1 MAGSDFSRRNFLKFG
16 SQSCALSLAQ
26 SYLPSG
32 LLTAAEKLDK
42 RLMVVIMRGA
52 LDGLAAVP
60 PIGDKSYVSARGQLA
75 LPQNSEVLLDLNG
88 FFAMHSALKPL
99 YPLYQQREM
108 LVMHAVAT
116 PYRERSHFDA
126 QNLLENGSDKPFKL
140 SSGWLN
146 RAITGQAGGK
156 EVIAMGSN
164 IPLLLRGDWQ
174 AGSWSSSVL
183 PDVTD
188 EFLERVQQM
197 YKSDPILSSALGKAI
212 DLQSMTDESGGK
224 SKGGRSFVELMGKA
238 AEFMGP
244 SGEMRIGTAELG
256 GWDTHANQG
265 LDQGPLARNMGILAE
280 GIATFKEK
288 LGSTWNQAAVL
299 CITEFGRTV
308 RANGS
313 GGTDHGTASVAFLIG
328 GRVNGGRV
336 IGEWPGLS
344 QLYQG
349 RDLYPAND
357 LRTLIKATLNQHLG
371 ISNDHLSQVV
381 FPQTHLINLQDKLFA

>member
-1 MAGSDFSRRNFLKFG
+1 
-16 SQSCALSLAQ
+16 
-26 SYLPSG
+26 
-32 LLTAAEKLDK
+32 
-42 RLMVVIMRGA
+42 
-52 LDGLAAVP
+52 
-60 PIGDKSYVSARGQLA
+60 
-75 LPQNSEVLLDLNG
+75 
-88 FFAMHSALKPL
+88 
-99 YPLYQQREM
+99 
-108 LVMHAVAT
+108 MHAVAT